1 MEHLLLQTLFP
12 LKEPKGKEK
21 EVVVVVAVVGEWHGH
36 DMGSFKITAD
46 DLENMRAN
54 AEAQKTDVVIDYEHQ
69 TLYGGQAPAAGWI
82 SKLEVKDN
90 ELLGTVTWTSK
101 ATKHIKEGE
110 YKYLSPVYAF
120 NSRDPKTDAY
130 IGLKL
135 HSVALTNTPFM
146 DELGEVKANKKQTKP
161 KENFM
166 DDKKPKDANSDAQ
179 AQLEAENVAL
189 KEELATQKVE
199 RAIAAKKITPE
210 QKEWALTYCKENA
223 EGFDKF
229 VASQKEQK
237 QVPANNTFANK
248 QHNSNDDNTPDV
260 VAMALN
266 N

>member
-36 DMGSFKITAD
+36 DMGSFKITAE

-110 YKYLSPVYAF
+110 YKYIDNYQRYVKFLTFFTPTGKKIADFLLQKQHFLLTLFFFF
-120 NSRDPKTDAY
+120 NP
-130 IGLKL
+130 
-135 HSVALTNTPFM
+135 
-146 DELGEVKANKKQTKP
+146 
-161 KENFM
+161 
-166 DDKKPKDANSDAQ
+166 PKDA
-179 AQLEAENVAL
+179 
-189 KEELATQKVE
+189 
-199 RAIAAKKITPE
+199 
-210 QKEWALTYCKENA
+210 
-223 EGFDKF
+223 
-229 VASQKEQK
+229 
-237 QVPANNTFANK
+237 
-248 QHNSNDDNTPDV
+248 
-260 VAMALN
+260 
-266 N
+266 